1 LKNSVKEQM
10 TEEEVEKEH
19 EEWEQ
24 RSRCREQMM
33 EEEHV
38 RQAGAARCRMQKKQ
52 QGMTEAQPEENCN
65 KDGEQMMEQ
74 EHVRQPAVWLMIFVL
89 IQKGYTIVMIPTNK
103 ANKHLH
109 GHFFA
114 PQHCAL
120 LTAAGLKGL
129 QTIHVQACYPH
140 WPGWASI

>member
-1 LKNSVKEQM
+1 
-10 TEEEVEKEH
+10 
-19 EEWEQ
+19 
-24 RSRCREQMM
+24 MM

-65 KDGEQMMEQ
+65 KDGEQFFQRQEQMMEH

-109 GHFFA
+109 RHFAA

-120 LTAAGLKGL
+120 
-129 QTIHVQACYPH
+129 
-140 WPGWASI
+140 